1 MEESRSERGRRL
13 AMEIA
18 GVPMA
23 EGSTTPMAD
32 AARDFV
38 FGEVWN
44 RPGLDRR
51 SRLWITL
58 ACVVATGAP
67 VPVKIYA
74 GIAAK
79 SGLVTMEEMREF
91 VLHFAMYQGFPK
103 STVME
108 MALNEVEA
116 ELAAQAAPK

>member
-1 MEESRSERGRRL
+1 MAQNRTEVGMEL
-13 AMEIA
+13 AREIA
-18 GVPMA
+18 GVQMPSF
-23 EGSTTPMAD
+23 STTPMAD

-44 RPGLDRR
+44 RPGLDKR

-67 VPVKIYA
+67 VPVKTYA
-74 GIAAK
+74 RAAVK

-103 STVME
+103 ATVMDAALSEVAAE
-108 MALNEVEA
+108 MAG
-116 ELAAQAAPK
+116 